1 MVWRMR
7 YGFYLPTRGQ
17 TATPE
22 GLETLVQRGEA
33 LGFASV
39 MIADHLVF
47 PVTIKSKY
55 PYTVTGVFPGQ
66 GDVLDQL
73 SLMAFVAAKTTRLRL
88 VTSVMIVP
96 YRNPVLTA
104 KALATIDVLSKGRV
118 TVGVGVGW
126 MREEFEA
133 LGAPDFD
140 RRGAVTDEYLR
151 IFKTLW
157 TESPA
162 SFSGRFYRF
171 DSLRCLPHPVQRP
184 HPPIWVGG
192 HSKPALRRAAQLGD
206 GWHPV
211 GANPA
216 VPLPAAELRG
226 PRRALSPRRG
236 SRTRSRIARHLVQGA
251 GVRREPAGTGRR
263 ASSVLGERRPDRGRH
278 RRLRASR
285 RERARLRFP
294 QREPRR
300 EPRSD
305 GKLRPSDPK
314 SPDERAVTGERGRV
328 GVVGDYDPA
337 NPPIGS
343 PATRSTTSGSP
354 SSGCRPTRPG
364 TGTSGCLATTA
375 SGSPRRAR
383 TAAWRAPSPRSG
395 MPASAA
401 SPWSAPEAAFS
412 TRSSSS
418 RATFSG
424 SETPTTPRRAPVP
437 SASSSRRW
445 RAPSSA
451 KHSAWC

>member
-1 MVWRMR
+1 MVWPMR

-22 GLETLVQRGEA
+22 ALETLVQRGEA

-104 KALATIDVLSKGRV
+104 KALATIDVLSRGRV

-151 IFKTLW
+151 VFKTLW

-171 DSLRCLPHPVQRP
+171 DSLRCLPQPVQKP

-216 VPLPAAELRG
+216 VPLSPAELR
-226 PRRALSPRRG
+226 AL
-236 SRTRSRIARHLVQGA
+236 L
-251 GVRREPAGTGRR
+251 
-263 ASSVLGERRPDRGRH
+263 D
-278 RRLRASR
+278 
-285 RERARLRFP
+285 
-294 QREPRR
+294 
-300 EPRSD
+300 
-305 GKLRPSDPK
+305 
-314 SPDERAVTGERGRV
+314 
-328 GVVGDYDPA
+328 
-337 NPPIGS
+337 
-343 PATRSTTSGSP
+343 
-354 SSGCRPTRPG
+354 
-364 TGTSGCLATTA
+364 
-375 SGSPRRAR
+375 
-383 TAAWRAPSPRSG
+383 
-395 MPASAA
+395 
-401 SPWSAPEAAFS
+401 
-412 TRSSSS
+412 
-418 RATFSG
+418 
-424 SETPTTPRRAPVP
+424 
-437 SASSSRRW
+437 
-445 RAPSSA
+445 
-451 KHSAWC
+451 